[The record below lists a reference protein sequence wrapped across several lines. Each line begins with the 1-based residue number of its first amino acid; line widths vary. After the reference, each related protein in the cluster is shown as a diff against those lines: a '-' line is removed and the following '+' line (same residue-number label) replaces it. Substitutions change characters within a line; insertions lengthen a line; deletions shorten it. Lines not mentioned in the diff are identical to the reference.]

1 MSRPLRLGFLVY
13 EIDQRAGMQRQASQL
28 LPRLRDLGLEVK
40 VVTTAAPRDL
50 PRLRGLPVPGAPD
63 LPVARLA
70 VTRRHVFEALA
81 RTWLSS
87 QGGVDVLLGLGWH
100 EAVHAARI
108 SKRTGIPFVVRYAC
122 SGAHGD
128 LAALAREPEL
138 RELLSAASRHVC
150 ISEEILAEALAAGLP
165 AERLVSIP
173 NGVDLAAWRREVK
186 PARLPWVSEGRD
198 DLEVVLFVGRLA
210 RQKRVDVLLEAAAR
224 LADRRP
230 KFRLALAGQGPLRAD
245 LEAQARS
252 LGIAERVAFLGVR
265 EDVLA
270 LHRAARVFVLPSE
283 GEGMPNALLEAL
295 AAGTPSV
302 ATEVPG
308 TLEVAR
314 HEQEA
319 LLVPPGDPRALA
331 AALERLLEDADLG
344 GELCARLQAGGW
356 ARAAERYDVDQAAGR
371 YAAALREAAQDAL
384 PRRAGPPERAGRLV
398 KRLRNPSQPPPG

>member
-1 MSRPLRLGFLVY
+1 
-13 EIDQRAGMQRQASQL
+13 MQRQASQL
-28 LPRLRDLGLEVK
+28 LPRLADLGLEVK

-50 PRLRGLPVPGAPD
+50 PRLRGLPVPGAPG
-63 LPVARLA
+63 LPVVRLP

-81 RTWLSS
+81 RTWLAS

-108 SKRTGIPFVVRYAC
+108 SQRTGAPFVVRYAC

-138 RELLSAASRHVC
+138 RELLGAASRHVC
-150 ISEEILAEALAAGLP
+150 ISEEIKAEAVAAGLP
-165 AERLVSIP
+165 LDRLVSIP
-173 NGVDLAAWRREVK
+173 NGVDLAAWRREVT
-186 PARLPWVSEGRD
+186 PATLPWVEPSQG
-198 DLEVVLFVGRLA
+198 DLEVLLFVGRLA

-230 KFRLALAGQGPLRAD
+230 QFRLALAGEGPLRRE
-245 LEAQARS
+245 LESQARA
-252 LGIAERVAFLGVR
+252 LGIAEKVAFLGVR

-319 LLVPPGDPRALA
+319 LLVPPGDALTLA
-331 AALERLLEDADLG
+331 SALERLLDDGDLR
-344 GELCARLQAGGW
+344 ARLRAGGW
-356 ARAAERYDVDQAAGR
+356 ARVAEHYDVDQAAAR
-371 YAAALREAAQDAL
+371 YAAALTEAAQGDP
-384 PRRAGPPERAGRLV
+384 PRRAGPPERAGGFVR
-398 KRLRNPSQPPPG
+398 RLRGS

>member
-1 MSRPLRLGFLVY
+1 VNRPLRVGFLVY
-13 EIDQRAGMQRQASQL
+13 AIDARAGMQRQASQL

-50 PRLRGLPVPGAPD
+50 PRLRGLPVPGAPE
-63 LPVARLA
+63 LPVTRLPI
-70 VTRRHVFEALA
+70 TRRHVFEALA

-108 SKRTGIPFVVRYAC
+108 SARTGAPFVVRYAC
-122 SGAHGD
+122 SGEHGD
-128 LAALAREPEL
+128 LAALAREPKL
-138 RELLSAASRHVC
+138 RDLLSGAARHVC
-150 ISEEILAEALAAGLP
+150 ISEEIEVEAQAAGLP
-165 AERLVSIP
+165 PERLVSIP
-173 NGVDLAAWRREVK
+173 NGVDLGAWRRQET
-186 PARLPWVSEGRD
+186 PAALPWVSVPGQEP
-198 DLEVVLFVGRLA
+198 EVVLFVGRLA

-230 KFRLALAGQGPLRAD
+230 QFRLALAGAGPLRTE
-245 LEAQARS
+245 LLSQARS
-252 LGIAERVAFLGVR
+252 LGLRDRVAFLGVR

-270 LHRAARVFVLPSE
+270 LHRASRVFVLPSE

-314 HEQEA
+314 HEREA
-319 LLVPPGDPRALA
+319 LLVPPGDPVALA
-331 AALERLLEDADLG
+331 SALERLLADEALRT
-344 GELCARLQAGGW
+344 RLRSAGW
-356 ARAAERYDVDQAAGR
+356 ERVAERYDVDRAAER
-371 YAAALREAAQDAL
+371 YAATLADAASEA
-384 PRRAGPPERAGRLV
+384 PTRRVGPPERAGRIV
-398 KRLRNPSQPPPG
+398 ERLRDSLLGR